1 MVGFIP
7 FYIKFYIIKF
17 MRTYKAKTEAIV
29 LVVTFKFINSYE

>member
-17 MRTYKAKTEAIV
+17 MRTYKAKTEVID
-29 LVVTFKFINSYE
+29 E